1 MATGFLLALP
11 ALALVLLAA
20 HFVHAGLWLVAA
32 ACLALLAL
40 LGVRR
45 RWSMRLLQAALAYGA
60 IEWILTAVM
69 LARMRS
75 AHDEPYLRMLLI
87 LGSVA
92 VVTVLAALAFEH
104 PALRERFRR
113 GEE

>member
-1 MATGFLLALP
+1 MAAGFLLALP
-11 ALALVLLAA
+11 VLALVLLAA
-20 HFVHAGLWLVAA
+20 HFVHAGLWIVAA

-45 RWSMRLLQAALAYGA
+45 PWSARVLQAALACGA
-60 IEWILTAVM
+60 VEWVLTAVM
-69 LARMRS
+69 LARMRA

-87 LGSVA
+87 LGTVG

-104 PALRERFRR
+104 PVLRAKFGRARA
-113 GEE
+113 